1 MVQLEKVRQIC
12 LVDAQ
17 ELKVLF
23 YSTLNILFL
32 KDVAGR
38 ADRAYVRSNDV
49 VILDVGGQKFTALR
63 ATLFRFP
70 TTRSELSFC

>member
-12 LVDAQ
+12 LVDAY
-17 ELKVLF
+17 EMKVLF
-23 YSTLNILFL
+23 YSTFSFL
-32 KDVAGR
+32 KNVADR